1 MRNLSVSYLMNV
13 SINLFNSATV
23 SRDSTNLRF
32 ALAFSSEEYRAKQL
46 INKVKLSKVSD
57 SDYLWPASHG
67 PVLVCSTSLFL
78 AGPINRRA
86 SEYYFQK
93 FYGISFYLC
102 RLSTNKYL
110 NDQRDRMISLLQQW
124 HNSDDIA

>member
-1 MRNLSVSYLMNV
+1 MNV
-13 SINLFNSATV
+13 SINLFNSAAV
-23 SRDSTNLRF
+23 SCDSTNLRF

-78 AGPINRRA
+78 PGPISRPA
-86 SEYYFQK
+86 SPYYFQK
-93 FYGISFYLC
+93 FYGIGFYLY

-110 NDQRDRMISLLQQW
+110 NDQQDEMISLSQQW
-124 HNSDDIA
+124 HNSDDIV